1 MSYEDLRQREYSVGS
16 NLTRLFDYVCRL
28 ELDTDEVAQNLQFER
43 AASGINFAIVISHVE
58 PGSQCEK
65 VNSRPSFQFESK
77 SEQFQ

>member
-1 MSYEDLRQREYSVGS
+1 MIIVSLISERQTFLS
-16 NLTRLFDYVCRL
+16 NDGMGLAYKTLWIQNSNHFGQICRL

-65 VNSRPSFQFESK
+65 VNF
-77 SEQFQ
+77 